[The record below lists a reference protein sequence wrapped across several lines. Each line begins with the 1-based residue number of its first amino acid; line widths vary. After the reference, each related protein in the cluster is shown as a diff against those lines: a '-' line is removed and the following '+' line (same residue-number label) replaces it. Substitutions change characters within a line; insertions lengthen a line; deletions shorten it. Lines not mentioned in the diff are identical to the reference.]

1 MAERLITPDR
11 MSGADLDDLL
21 QQHWDTM
28 SRTRQA
34 AQDERQVLAGE
45 DRFVLPEDLVLAGA
59 EHYVAEIPH
68 PYTVPQRVRQKLIA
82 SRPSLNIPLGPKG
95 LGITAQRQT
104 TRVEE
109 PLNAICEDDRAGFA
123 WEDAA
128 DILLFEGWCAGITVV
143 DPADWLK
150 HPSPWDDEN
159 ERVWKK
165 RYRVNGKG
173 QPAEDDDEVDD
184 ARARRM
190 AESDLATF
198 RARNVPIR
206 HRSISIMDC
215 APIFGRDPRVVEGL
229 LVVQEYSLGY
239 LKRRYHFEAHDLGL
253 ATITGRNNQ
262 TDGEN
267 LTSPNGGQRTIS
279 LIEAWLYDDEGVPYV
294 SYAIRGANN
303 RTVEARW
310 KTRDQYDGD
319 IATIDLHERFGLE
332 RLPVAWS
339 WGLGTSDRN
348 PDRRALPFTRPFSQ
362 GWRSVRAKLTS
373 INIHVANRA
382 YPILLEEDPIGAQAA
397 DAGLDAVDETPIE
410 LKQMGITK
418 VRGKIT
424 ELGTQGISND
434 VYKAIDLE
442 LGSIES
448 EAPGKS
454 NKDQSGFSQ
463 SMAEAFEAM
472 ALTTVRQG
480 LAKLYEAH
488 GSFVLEAGKRL
499 PEVGKRNGGS
509 GYAPIMVF
517 RSTDVPVSEN
527 PGNGDRHEPME
538 LDPDLID
545 ETFTVKATY
554 EKSMSIPERQQSME
568 EVERRLKTR
577 RKHLEDVGD
586 NAPETTELELIAED
600 QRSTP
605 EYQKYLM
612 GLVAQVQGAEEL
624 EQIAQGQDEGV
635 MNGDGLAAALGMGVQ
650 PPMMLP
656 PGMPPGPQMGMP
668 APQMPGAMVP
678 GVPMDGSVTGFGGP
692 TSGQAALA
700 GTVGGGAM
708 TGPINRAAAA
718 GGAIP
723 ADLPIP
729 QQGGF

>member
-1 MAERLITPDR
+1 MADRLITPDR

-28 SRTRQA
+28 ARTRQA
-34 AQDERQVLAGE
+34 AQDERKVLAGE

-104 TRVEE
+104 TRVEQ

-143 DPADWLK
+143 DPADWIK

-165 RYRVNGKG
+165 RYRVKANG
-173 QPAEDDDEVDD
+173 QPADDGDEVDD

-190 AESDLATF
+190 AEADLATF

-206 HRSISIMDC
+206 HRAISILDC

-229 LVVQEYSLGY
+229 LVVQEYSLSY
-239 LKRRYHFEAHDLGL
+239 LKRKYHFDSHDLGL
-253 ATITGRNNQ
+253 ATITGSNDQN
-262 TDGEN
+262 DGTN
-267 LTSPNGGQRTIS
+267 TTSPNGAQRTIS

-310 KTRDQYDGD
+310 KTKDAYNGE
-319 IATIDLHERFGLE
+319 IATIDLRERFGLD
-332 RLPVAWS
+332 RLPVAWA

-434 VYKAIDLE
+434 VYKAIELE

-454 NKDQSGFSQ
+454 NKEQSGFSQ

-480 LAKLYEAH
+480 LARLYEAH

-517 RSTDVPVSEN
+517 RSTDVPVSDN

-545 ETFTVKATY
+545 ETFTVRATY

-586 NAPETTELELIAED
+586 KSPETTELELLAED
-600 QRSTP
+600 QRSLP
-605 EYQKYLM
+605 EYQKAMLA
-612 GLVAQVQGAEEL
+612 LVAEIRGEEDM
-624 EQIAQGQDEGV
+624 EQIAQGQQEGV

-650 PPMMLP
+650 PPLALL
-656 PGMPPGPQMGMP
+656 PGPQMGQP
-668 APQMPGAMVP
+668 GPQMPGAMVP
-678 GVPMDGSVTGFGGP
+678 GVPQDGSVTGGAP
-692 TSGQAALA
+692 SNYGQSALA
-700 GTVGGGAM
+700 GVVGGASM
-708 TGPINRAAAA
+708 AGPINNAISS
-718 GGAIP
+718 GGIIP
-723 ADLPIP
+723 PDLPVP
-729 QQGGF
+729 GAV